1 MWNNKAKE
9 EVTWGDLFGL
19 ETTKV
24 RGFLFELKNKSRIK
38 ASRWRIIVSLYNR
51 SLTLEES
58 EQTYVEFDTLLEVM
72 QLSIG
77 SSSYPEQ
84 SQAVKVKGTITVSF
98 W

>member
-1 MWNNKAKE
+1 M
-9 EVTWGDLFGL
+9 
-19 ETTKV
+19 
-24 RGFLFELKNKSRIK
+24 
-38 ASRWRIIVSLYNR
+38 SLYNR

-98 W
+98 